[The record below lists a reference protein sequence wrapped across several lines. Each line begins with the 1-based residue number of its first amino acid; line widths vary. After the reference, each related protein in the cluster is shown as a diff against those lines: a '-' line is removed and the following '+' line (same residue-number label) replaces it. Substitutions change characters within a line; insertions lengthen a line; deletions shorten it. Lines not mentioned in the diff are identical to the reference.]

1 MDYATAVEVFFE
13 PAPDGA
19 AESAPVETAS
29 PARRL
34 RDACEPLGTHGFWS
48 RLVNERLA
56 ARGLNFLT
64 GYVWGRAAP
73 MGEPVA
79 PLVASA
85 FAAFEPGLIGS
96 LYDEARRVLPRS
108 DMLALLDATTAE
120 SLRGIL
126 GGQAAEAEVADVGG
140 HLRRAVEAADGT
152 GRPLFSGVRAL
163 GWPADPFGQLWRACT
178 ALREHRGDSHIAAYV
193 AAGFDPVEMNIL
205 TELWVGWPLG
215 AYSATRA
222 WPAER
227 TDAALASLR
236 RAGLL
241 DGEVL
246 AEAGRRARQD
256 VEDRTDALEQPV
268 VDAIG
273 PDLDRVLERL
283 NAWGAACI
291 AAGAF
296 PPNPL
301 KRAAG

>member
-1 MDYATAVEVFFE
+1 MDYATAVEVFFA
-13 PAPDGA
+13 PAPDGT
-19 AESAPVETAS
+19 AEPAPLKAAS

-34 RDACEPLGTHGFWS
+34 RDAVEPLGAHGFWS
-48 RLVNERLA
+48 PLLNERLA

-79 PLVASA
+79 PLVAAA

-96 LYDEARRVLPRS
+96 LYDEARRILPRAEL
-108 DMLALLDATTAE
+108 LALLDDTLID
-120 SLRGIL
+120 SLRAIL
-126 GGQAAEAEVADVGG
+126 GDRTSDGEVAEVVGP
-140 HLRRAVEAADGT
+140 LRRAVEVADGT

-193 AAGFDPVEMNIL
+193 AAGFSPVEMNIL

-215 AYSATRA
+215 AYSSTRA
-222 WPAER
+222 WPSER
-227 TDAALASLR
+227 TDAALARLR
-236 RAGLL
+236 AAGWL
-241 DGEVL
+241 DGDAL
-246 AEAGRRARQD
+246 SDAGRRARQE
-256 VEDRTDALEQPV
+256 VENRTDALEQPLV
-268 VDAIG
+268 EAIG

-283 NAWGAACI
+283 NAWGATCI
-291 AAGAF
+291 SAGAF